1 MNSLSKILISVML
14 LGLGWS
20 PAPSVYAQLYLGVGA
35 GQAHTSVPSLN
46 TTVLGLPVTASAT
59 KTNDTSYKIYGGYQF
74 TKNWGVEVGYD
85 DLGNGYNVDFTIAGL
100 SGNGSVKIDNWYV
113 AGTGTLPLGDRFSVF
128 AKLGAVANHS
138 SLGNVC
144 VAGACVPGGSD
155 NHTDVLVGA
164 GVQYAFTRN
173 WSARLEYEDYGKVS
187 SDDVWGTGG
196 SGSAKANS
204 WYLSAKYAF

>member
-1 MNSLSKILISVML
+1 VKSLNKIVISVGL

-20 PAPSVYAQLYLGVGA
+20 LAPSVYAQFYLGVGA
-35 GQAHTSVPSLN
+35 GQAHASVPSLN

-59 KTNDTSYKIYGGYQF
+59 KSNDTSYKIYGGYQF
-74 TKNWGVEVGYD
+74 TKNWGVEVGYN
-85 DLGNGYNVDFTIAGL
+85 DLGNGYNVNFNFAGL
-100 SGNGSVKIDNWYV
+100 PGSGSVKIDNWYV

-138 SLGNVC
+138 
-144 VAGACVPGGSD
+144 
-155 NHTDVLVGA
+155 DVLVGVGA
-164 GVQYAFTRN
+164 QYAFTRN

-196 SGSAKANS
+196 SGSVKANA
-204 WYLSAKYAF
+204 WYLSAKYSF